1 MAETTYTLL
10 SSWLP
15 VAVQATEMYLQNATI
30 MPAVVQT
37 FGDRADSV
45 ARKSDKYTAGTVAD
59 LTDGT
64 DISTPQTLART
75 PFGTVTPAEY
85 GDMYFISDQRMAS
98 DNVENIMADLTEHIG
113 YSVAKHIDTKLMT
126 VFGSVTAGTVG
137 AAGSSLTWQ
146 YIFAAAARLR
156 AAGVP
161 APYNCVL
168 HEYAWY
174 DLGASLASAIPLTI
188 DPALRANRYYVA
200 TFGDISF
207 YTTGLLTAGTALTQ
221 AMFNRRAI
229 AYDVR
234 RPLTIELQ
242 RDASKRGYE
251 VVFST
256 VYGYG
261 LWRADMGCQ
270 ILCDASA
277 P

>member
-30 MPAVVQT
+30 MPAVVQV

-85 GDMYFISDQRMAS
+85 GDLYFISDQRMAS

-137 AAGSSLTWQ
+137 AAGSALSWQ
-146 YIFAAAARLR
+146 YIFAAASRLR

-161 APYNCVL
+161 GPYNCVL

-174 DLGASLASAIPLTI
+174 DLGTSVATAIPLTV

-200 TFGDISF
+200 TFGDINF